1 MLFTAPG
8 RRWPIF
14 VSLAALFSLIGAP
27 AAHANGRYPLA
38 NQLVARP
45 GGPAHLVAR
54 STFGLLRSDDAG
66 ATWTW
71 VCEDALG
78 MLDVAEDPSLAL
90 TGDGTTVV
98 AYSQGI
104 NVSHDGCTWTPAV
117 GIPGGRFAVDVTVS
131 PARPHDVLAIELS
144 IDNGSDASS
153 GGYTLHLVASS
164 DDGATWTDV
173 GDPLPGFLGAT
184 VEVATATADRIY
196 ISGKVLANDQPTLAR
211 SADGGRT
218 FTLGAI
224 AGVPSD
230 AGVFIGGVDP
240 VDPDVVY
247 LRTSPTATAPGRVI
261 VTRDGGATFS
271 ELVTI
276 PGDVSGFALSPD
288 GATLAVGGVDT
299 GLYVGS
305 TGAGGSTGVADGS
318 TSAAFP
324 ITGTVKPSC
333 LTWVGARLYACA
345 KEAVDMF
352 SIAASDDAGA
362 HFMPLLHLADVTPA
376 DCPAQSSTGIC
387 SSKWP
392 PIAAIIGADAG
403 APPAPDGGVK
413 PPKSSGGCG
422 CEVGS
427 PARAQEGALALVA
440 ALLIARARRRAQ
452 GAVHR

>member
-1 MLFTAPG
+1 MLHPAPR
-8 RRWPIF
+8 RRWP
-14 VSLAALFSLIGAP
+14 VVASVVVLFLLIGGPGAL
-27 AAHANGRYPLA
+27 ANGRYPLA

-45 GGPAHLVAR
+45 GDPSHLVAR

-66 ATWTW
+66 STWTW

-90 TGDGTTVV
+90 TGDGTTIV

-104 NVSHDGCTWTPAV
+104 NVSHDGCTWAPAV

-144 IDNGSDASS
+144 IDNGGDASA
-153 GGYTLHLVASS
+153 GGYTLHLVASG
-164 DDGATWTDV
+164 DDGASWTDV
-173 GDPLPGFLGAT
+173 GAPLPGFLGAT
-184 VEVATATADRIY
+184 VEVATAAANRIY

-211 SADGGRT
+211 SDDGGRT

-224 AGVPSD
+224 AGVASG

-240 VDPDVVY
+240 VDLDVVY
-247 LRTSPTATAPGRVI
+247 LRISPTATAPGRVI

-271 ELVTI
+271 DLVTI

-288 GATLAVGGVDT
+288 GATLAVGGIDN
-299 GLYVGS
+299 GLYIGS
-305 TGAGGSTGVADGS
+305 TDAST
-318 TSAAFP
+318 TAAFP
-324 ITGTVKPSC
+324 MTGTVKPSC
-333 LTWVGARLYACA
+333 LTWAGTHLYACA

-352 SIAASDDAGA
+352 SIAASDDGGA
-362 HFMPLLHLADVTPA
+362 HFTAILHLADVTPA
-376 DCPAQSSTGIC
+376 GCPAQSSAGIC

-392 PIAAIIGADAG
+392 PIAATIGADAG
-403 APPAPDGGVK
+403 APPASDGGVK
-413 PPKSSGGCG
+413 PPKSSSGCG
-422 CEVGS
+422 CQVGS
-427 PARAQEGALALVA
+427 PARAEEGALALLG
-440 ALLIARARRRAQ
+440 ALLVARRRRRAQ

>member
-1 MLFTAPG
+1 MLCRALG
-8 RRWPIF
+8 RRWAVFASFI
-14 VSLAALFSLIGAP
+14 VLFLMFAP
-27 AAHANGRYPLA
+27 SANANGRYPLA

-45 GGPAHLVAR
+45 GDPTHLVAR

-66 ATWTW
+66 ASWTW

-90 TGDGTTVV
+90 TGDGSTIV

-144 IDNGSDASS
+144 IDNSGDASA
-153 GGYTLHLVASS
+153 GGYTLRLVGSG
-164 DDGATWTDV
+164 DDGASWTDV

-184 VEVATATADRIY
+184 VEVATATADRVY
-196 ISGKVLANDQPTLAR
+196 ISGKVLATNQPTLAR
-211 SADGGRT
+211 SDDGGRT
-218 FTLGAI
+218 FTLRAI
-224 AGVPSD
+224 AGVA
-230 AGVFIGGVDP
+230 AGAGAFIGGVDP
-240 VDPDVVY
+240 VDPDIVY
-247 LRTSPTATAPGRVI
+247 LRVSPTATAPGRVI

-271 ELVTI
+271 DLVTI

-288 GATLAVGGVDT
+288 GTTLAVGGVDN

-305 TGAGGSTGVADGS
+305 TGVGGSTGVADGS
-318 TSAAFP
+318 PTAAFP
-324 ITGTVKPSC
+324 VTGTVKPSC
-333 LTWVGARLYACA
+333 LTWVGTHLYACA

-352 SIAASDDAGA
+352 SIAASDDGGA
-362 HFMPLLHLADVTPA
+362 HFTPLLHLADVTPA
-376 DCPAQSSTGIC
+376 DCPATGSAGIC
-387 SSKWP
+387 WSKWP

-403 APPAPDGGVK
+403 APPAPDAGVR
-413 PPKSSGGCG
+413 PPKASSGCG
-422 CEVGS
+422 CQLGS
-427 PARAQEGALALVA
+427 PARGEAGALALLA
-440 ALLIARARRRAQ
+440 ALLIARARRRRAQ